1 MSSLRCIVVQAQLP
15 EFLAQ
20 GLDKASRAR
29 VREHLRGCG
38 ACRNAGSQWL
48 QSRKA
53 LRAAAAAA
61 DVEAGVTAADWANW
75 QAGILA
81 AVAAEPRSPVQ
92 EAGPKLPRIGGPSKA
107 GLLVAAAALLLGA
120 LLGSFTD
127 GGLLSRDPIV
137 AAPSSSHP
145 GAFLQP
151 LGQERG
157 FRGAMPAR
165 TAGGLEWRRA
175 FASPGPNG
183 RLALRTLEDET
194 LLPSPRAPAAPDK
207 R

>member
-1 MSSLRCIVVQAQLP
+1 VNSLRCLVVQAQLP

-20 GLDKASRAR
+20 GLDKATRAR
-29 VREHLRGCG
+29 VREHLRGCD
-38 ACRNAGSQWL
+38 ACRNVGSHWL

-53 LRAAAAAA
+53 LRAAASAA
-61 DVEAGVTAADWANW
+61 DVGAGVTAADWAQW

-81 AVAAEPRSPVQ
+81 AVAAEPRTAAPVF
-92 EAGPKLPRIGGPSKA
+92 ERRLPRIGASTGIGA
-107 GLLVAAAALLLGA
+107 MVAAAALLVGA
-120 LLGSFTD
+120 LLGSFAE

-137 AAPSSSHP
+137 ASPSTSHA

-151 LGQERG
+151 LGRESGLR
-157 FRGAMPAR
+157 AALPAR

-175 FASPGPNG
+175 FASPGQNG

-194 LLPSPRAPAAPDK
+194 LLPIPRTPALPGK

>member
-1 MSSLRCIVVQAQLP
+1 MSPLRCIVVQAQLP

-20 GLDKASRAR
+20 GLDKATRAR
-29 VREHLRGCG
+29 VREHLRGCD

-53 LRAAAAAA
+53 LRAAATARDLGAA
-61 DVEAGVTAADWANW
+61 VTTADWSQW

-81 AVAAEPRSPVQ
+81 AVAAEPGSPAPFV
-92 EAGPKLPRIGGPSKA
+92 ARRLPRIGASA
-107 GLLVAAAALLLGA
+107 GIGAMVAAAALLVGA
-120 LLGSFTD
+120 LLGARAD

-137 AAPSSSHP
+137 AAPSMSEA

-157 FRGAMPAR
+157 VRAAMPAR

-175 FASPGPNG
+175 FAAPGQNG

-194 LLPSPRAPAAPDK
+194 MLSAPRAPAAQAP

>member
-1 MSSLRCIVVQAQLP
+1 MSSLRCLVVQAQLP

-29 VREHLRGCG
+29 VREHLRGCD

-61 DVEAGVTAADWANW
+61 DLEVGVTAADWAQW

-81 AVAAEPRSPVQ
+81 AVAAEPQSPAPA
-92 EAGPKLPRIGGPSKA
+92 AGPELPRIGAQSKA
-107 GLLVAAAALLLGA
+107 GVLVPAAALLLGA
-120 LLGSFTD
+120 LLGSFAD

-137 AAPSSSHP
+137 AAPSSTQV

-157 FRGAMPAR
+157 FRAAMPAR

-175 FASPGPNG
+175 FAAPGPNG
-183 RLALRTLEDET
+183 QLALRTLEDET
-194 LLPSPRAPAAPDK
+194 MLPALRGPAAGAT